1 MVDVILYK
9 EEQVFLK
16 PLTKKFLV
24 AVNIIIIGF
33 YMLFQ
38 VMSKN
43 TNKDVGYAVLL
54 LTIVFFLLTIFLQKI
69 KLETTITAT
78 GIHIKFSPLVNY
90 QFYSWS
96 DIAEASIR
104 TYNPINEYGGWGVR
118 FGPGGTAFNTSGN
131 IGLQLIFKNKSRV
144 LIGTQ
149 QPQLLAGVLLKMG
162 RLSSADYL

>member
-96 DIAEASIR
+96 DIAEAS
-104 TYNPINEYGGWGVR
+104 
-118 FGPGGTAFNTSGN
+118 
-131 IGLQLIFKNKSRV
+131 
-144 LIGTQ
+144 
-149 QPQLLAGVLLKMG
+149 
-162 RLSSADYL
+162 